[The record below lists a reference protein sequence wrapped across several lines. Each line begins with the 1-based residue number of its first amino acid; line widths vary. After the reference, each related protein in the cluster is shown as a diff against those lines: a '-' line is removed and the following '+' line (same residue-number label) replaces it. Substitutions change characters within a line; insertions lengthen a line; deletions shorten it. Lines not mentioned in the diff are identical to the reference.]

1 MFLHDLALLA
11 NLKSYQRFDISTRS
25 NSELLLSGLQ
35 QRKRVSSAYSLD
47 LLPSTECVERNLRED
62 ELNKIKILSKNCDL
76 SLHDLAYG
84 KWYQGNGERNVFFL
98 GNIYTP
104 PESKSK
110 AKEIQRKFREVA
122 VVDVQKYKRQGEVVL
137 VGVFSSRLGKA
148 SDPNENVGQCGEATR
163 MRMGQRRWCSLRT
176 TRWRRSTIE

>member
-84 KWYQGNGERNVFFL
+84 K
-98 GNIYTP
+98 
-104 PESKSK
+104 
-110 AKEIQRKFREVA
+110 
-122 VVDVQKYKRQGEVVL
+122 
-137 VGVFSSRLGKA
+137 
-148 SDPNENVGQCGEATR
+148 
-163 MRMGQRRWCSLRT
+163 
-176 TRWRRSTIE
+176 